1 MATLHHLRDEL
12 NTSDPP
18 SAQLSNEE
26 IRQHLNTIL
35 AGDEF
40 CSSRRSSELL
50 RHIVERA
57 LAGDVESLKERLL
70 GVEIFH
76 RRSDYDTGTDAI
88 VRVTAS
94 DVRRRLVNFYT
105 EHSGQPMRI
114 SLPLGSYVP
123 DFISL
128 AVREAPAAT
137 AKREYRDD
145 GAGNTTITGPVHIAG
160 KTASAPLETEK
171 PHPLRMNATA
181 ALTLCIGMALALGA
195 GWWLRD
201 VTHGYSS
208 SEDDRNY
215 AFYGDLLG
223 PIGAKTTEETEIA
236 LTNPHVLLYLG
247 LNSAGPPLGDNPIDV
262 PVSPAMA
269 AVLNRTAND
278 NQANFPFH
286 HFFVDTSNYTGLG
299 EATAAFGL
307 ARLLQATGRSAHLT
321 SARFLNWEAA
331 RHQQLVILG
340 APHESAFVQST
351 LSAANFTIG
360 YDSIQNSHP
369 LRGEQTSYSKSR
381 RGDVLEDYGLIWMT
395 KSPSGTR
402 VLVLAGLSSAG
413 TAGVGEFFSDPERM
427 RPVYKQLRDGSKA
440 GKFPESW
447 QVLLRIEAREDVPI
461 KVSPVAMRITEG
473 N

>member
-1 MATLHHLRDEL
+1 MATLYDVHDEPITAEIPL
-12 NTSDPP
+12 FPLPAKD
-18 SAQLSNEE
+18 
-26 IRQHLNTIL
+26 IRQHLDTIL

-57 LAGDVESLKERLL
+57 LAADVESLKERLL

-76 RRSDYDTGTDAI
+76 RRSDYDTSTDAI

-105 EHSGQPMRI
+105 EHPAQPMRI

-123 DFISL
+123 DFIPL
-128 AVREAPAAT
+128 AVRETSAGT
-137 AKREYRDD
+137 AKHERHD
-145 GAGNTTITGPVHIAG
+145 GAASNTAGAVSIAG
-160 KTASAPLETEK
+160 EVTILPDETK
-171 PHPLRMNATA
+171 KRHFLQTTMPV
-181 ALTLCIGMALALGA
+181 ALALGVGMAFALVA
-195 GWWLRD
+195 GWWLRGIF
-201 VTHGYSS
+201 HGHGVLQ
-208 SEDDRNY
+208 EDSNY
-215 AFYGDLLG
+215 AFYNDLLG
-223 PIGAKTTEETEIA
+223 PIGLKAKDETEVV

-247 LNSAGPPLGDNPIDV
+247 INSAGPPLGESLKDIPV
-262 PVSPAMA
+262 PPAMA
-269 AVLNRTAND
+269 SVLNQTAND
-278 NQANFPFH
+278 EQANFPFH
-286 HFFVDTSNYTGLG
+286 HFFVDTTNYTGSG

-307 ARLLQATGRSAHLT
+307 SRLLQATGRSARLT
-321 SARFLNWEAA
+321 SARFLNWESA
-331 RHQQLVILG
+331 RQEQLVILG
-340 APHESAFVQST
+340 APHESKFVQNT

-360 YDSIQNSHP
+360 YNSIHNAHP
-369 LRGEQTSYSKSR
+369 LPGEQGDYSKSHQE
-381 RGDVLEDYGLIWMT
+381 GVLKDYGLIWMT

-427 RPVYKQLRDGSKA
+427 RPVYKQLRAESQTGT
-440 GKFPESW
+440 FPESW

-461 KVSPVAMRITEG
+461 TVNPVAMRITEG

>member
-1 MATLHHLRDEL
+1 MATLHHLRDEPGTDDL
-12 NTSDPP
+12 PLPQP
-18 SAQLSNEE
+18 SIEE

-94 DVRRRLVNFYT
+94 DVRRRLVNFYA
-105 EHSGQPMRI
+105 EHPAQPMRI

-123 DFISL
+123 DFIPL
-128 AVREAPAAT
+128 AGREISSTT
-137 AKREYRDD
+137 AKLELRDD
-145 GAGNTTITGPVHIAG
+145 TVN
-160 KTASAPLETEK
+160 KTVSANLSAEEGTNADLETEK
-171 PHPLRMNATA
+171 PHFRGKNLPV
-181 ALTLCIGMALALGA
+181 ALTVCIGMVLALAA
-195 GWWLRD
+195 GWWLRG
-201 VTHGYSS
+201 VSHGRSFL
-208 SEDDRNY
+208 EDDHNY
-215 AFYGDLLG
+215 AFYNDLLG
-223 PIGAKTTEETEIA
+223 PIGAKAKEETEIA

-247 LNSAGPPLGDNPIDV
+247 LKSAGPPLGNSPIDV
-262 PVSPAMA
+262 PVPAAMA
-269 AVLNRTAND
+269 SVLNQTAND
-278 NQANFPFH
+278 NQADFPFH

-331 RHQQLVILG
+331 RQEQLVILG

-351 LSAANFTIG
+351 LSVANFTIG
-360 YDSIQNSHP
+360 YDSIQNARP
-369 LRGEQTSYSKSR
+369 MRGEQASYSKAR
-381 RGDVLEDYGLIWMT
+381 RGNVLEDYGLIWMT

-402 VLVLAGLSSAG
+402 ILVLAGLSSAG

-427 RPVYKQLRDGSKA
+427 RPIYNQLRDESKT

-461 KVSPVAMRITEG
+461 KVSPVAIRITEG
-473 N
+473 S

>member
-1 MATLHHLRDEL
+1 MATAHHLREE
-12 NTSDPP
+12 P
-18 SAQLSNEE
+18 STPGLTLVQPSPEE
-26 IRQHLNTIL
+26 IRQHLDKIL

-57 LAGDVESLKERLL
+57 LAGHAESLKERLL

-94 DVRRRLVNFYT
+94 DVRRRLANFYT
-105 EHSGQPMRI
+105 EHPAQPMRI

-123 DFISL
+123 DFVPLESH
-128 AVREAPAAT
+128 EASSGTVTLQQGVCGESDQTDRAP
-137 AKREYRDD
+137 
-145 GAGNTTITGPVHIAG
+145 IAG
-160 KTASAPLETEK
+160 QPANPPVETGI
-171 PHPLRMNATA
+171 PYLPRRTGST
-181 ALTLCIGMALALGA
+181 ALTLCVAMAIALAA
-195 GWWLRD
+195 GWWLRGA
-201 VTHGYSS
+201 VHGSGIPQ
-208 SEDDRNY
+208 DGRNY
-215 AFYGDLLG
+215 SFYNDLLG
-223 PIGAKTTEETEIA
+223 PIGEKSKEETEIA

-247 LNSAGPPLGDNPIDV
+247 LNNAGPPLGESPKDIPV
-262 PVSPAMA
+262 PVEMA
-269 AVLNRTAND
+269 AVLNETAND
-278 NQANFPFH
+278 NQASFPLH
-286 HFFVDTSNYTGLG
+286 HFFVDTTNYTGIG

-307 ARLLQATGRSAHLT
+307 ARLLQATGRSAQLT
-321 SARFLNWEAA
+321 SERFLNWENA
-331 RHQQLVILG
+331 RQEQLVILG

-360 YDSIQNSHP
+360 YDSIQNAHP
-369 LRGEQTSYSKSR
+369 LPGEQASYTKSHH
-381 RGDVLEDYGLIWMT
+381 GDVLQDYGLIWMT

-427 RPVYKQLRDGSKA
+427 RPVYQQLHARSKSGA
-440 GKFPESW
+440 FPESW
-447 QVLLRIEAREDVPI
+447 QVLLRIEARQDVPV
-461 KVSPVAMRITEG
+461 KVTPVAIRTTEP

>member
-1 MATLHHLRDEL
+1 MATLHHLRDEPGTADL
-12 NTSDPP
+12 P
-18 SAQLSNEE
+18 SVQPSLEE
-26 IRQHLNTIL
+26 IREHLNTIL

-40 CSSRRSSELL
+40 CSSKRSSELL

-76 RRSDYDTGTDAI
+76 RRSDYDTSTDAI

-94 DVRRRLVNFYT
+94 DVRRRLVNFYAD
-105 EHSGQPMRI
+105 HPGQLMRI

-123 DFISL
+123 DFFPL
-128 AVREAPAAT
+128 AACEASAAT
-137 AKREYRDD
+137 AKHEDHD
-145 GAGNTTITGPVHIAG
+145 GSRTATGPNRIAG
-160 KTASAPLETEK
+160 QEKIARFESEQPHSPRRKAPL
-171 PHPLRMNATA
+171 
-181 ALTLCIGMALALGA
+181 ALLLCLGMALALGA
-195 GWWLRD
+195 GWWLRG
-201 VTHGYSS
+201 VSHGRSAS
-208 SEDDRNY
+208 DDERTY
-215 AFYGDLLG
+215 AFYDDLLG
-223 PIGAKTTEETEIA
+223 PIGAKAREETEIA

-247 LNSAGPPLGDNPIDV
+247 LKNPGPALGESRIDV
-262 PVSPAMA
+262 PVPPAMA
-269 AVLNRTAND
+269 AVLNQTAND

-307 ARLLQATGRSAHLT
+307 ARVLQATGRSAHLT

-331 RHQQLVILG
+331 RQEQLVILG

-351 LSAANFTIG
+351 LSAANFSIG
-360 YDSIQNSHP
+360 YDSIQNSRP
-369 LRGEQTSYSKSR
+369 LPGEQASYSRSR

-395 KSPSGTR
+395 KSLSGTR
-402 VLVLAGLSSAG
+402 ILVLAGLSSAG

-427 RPVYKQLRDGSKA
+427 WPVYQQLRAESKT
-440 GKFPESW
+440 GMFPESW

-461 KVSPVAMRITEG
+461 KVSPVAMRTTEG

>member
-1 MATLHHLRDEL
+1 MATLHHSRDEL
-12 NTSDPP
+12 STADLP
-18 SAQLSNEE
+18 SPQLSIEE
-26 IRQHLNTIL
+26 IRDHLNTIL

-57 LAGDVESLKERLL
+57 LSGDVESLKERLL

-76 RRSDYDTGTDAI
+76 RRSDYDTSTDAI

-94 DVRRRLVNFYT
+94 DVRRRLLNFYT
-105 EHSGQPMRI
+105 EHSAQPMRI

-123 DFISL
+123 DFIPL
-128 AVREAPAAT
+128 AVRAAPLST
-137 AKREYRDD
+137 AKQESHD
-145 GAGNTTITGPVHIAG
+145 GRAGNATTAGPDPIAG
-160 KTASAPLETEK
+160 ETTRPPLDTARS
-171 PHPLRMNATA
+171 RSRQMNAAVT
-181 ALTLCIGMALALGA
+181 LTLCIGMTLALGV
-195 GWWLRD
+195 GWWLRG
-201 VTHGYSS
+201 VSQERRF
-208 SEDDRNY
+208 SEDERNY
-215 AFYGDLLG
+215 AFYDDLLG
-223 PIGAKTTEETEIA
+223 PIGAKAKEETEIA

-247 LNSAGPPLGDNPIDV
+247 LKSAGPPLGDSPIDV
-262 PVSPAMA
+262 PVPTAMA

-286 HFFVDTSNYTGLG
+286 HFFVDTNNYTGLG

-307 ARLLQATGRSAHLT
+307 ARVLQATGRGAHLT

-331 RHQQLVILG
+331 RQEQLVILG

-351 LSAANFTIG
+351 LAIANFTIG
-360 YDSIQNSHP
+360 YDSIQNAHP
-369 LRGEQTSYSKSR
+369 VQGEQPSYSKSR
-381 RGDVLEDYGLIWMT
+381 RGNVLEDYGLIWMT

-402 VLVLAGLSSAG
+402 ILVLAGLSSAG
-413 TAGVGEFFSDPERM
+413 TAGVGEFFSDPEQM
-427 RPVYKQLRDGSKA
+427 RPVYKQLRDQSKT